1 MLSSRCLTSSSVA
14 HNLLLPT
21 PMKCNS
27 QLIKKWRRIDLILLT
42 SKRKK
47 KKIMRLSDQIIS
59 FGKSD
64 RTSVFE

>member
-1 MLSSRCLTSSSVA
+1 MEEDRPYSL
-14 HNLLLPT
+14 NQQ
-21 PMKCNS
+21 KEE
-27 QLIKKWRRIDLILLT
+27 
-42 SKRKK
+42 K